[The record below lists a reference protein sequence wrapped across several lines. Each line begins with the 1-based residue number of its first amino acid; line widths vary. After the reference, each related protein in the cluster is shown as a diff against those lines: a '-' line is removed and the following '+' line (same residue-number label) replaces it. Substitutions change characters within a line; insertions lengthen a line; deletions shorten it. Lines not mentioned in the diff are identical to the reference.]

1 MFGYVLAVFL
11 MGFMWGVG
19 VAHFLTVRK
28 IHNLVMVNAV
38 ILKTMKEIV
47 ECNAEDQ
54 KLMGAILDVLESK
67 Q

>member
-1 MFGYVLAVFL
+1 MIGYVLVVFL
-11 MGFMWGVG
+11 MGFVWGVG
-19 VAHFLTVRK
+19 VAYSLTVRK

-47 ECNAEDQ
+47 DCSAEDQ

>member
-19 VAHFLTVRK
+19 VAYFLTVRK
-28 IHNLVMVNAV
+28 IHNLVMVNAA

-47 ECNAEDQ
+47 DCNAEDQ